1 MSIKDNVRNFVMQY
15 VGENS
20 IKDDE
25 NMFELGLVNSLFGM
39 QLIRFV
45 EDEFDVAVSNDELD
59 ISNFQSIDAITAL
72 VERLKN
78 N

>member
-1 MSIKDNVRNFVMQY
+1 MNIKDKVRNFVMQY

-20 IKDDE
+20 LKDDE

-45 EDEFDVAVSNDELD
+45 EDEFDIAVSNDELD
-59 ISNFQSIDAITAL
+59 ISNFQSIDAITSL
-72 VERLKN
+72 VERLKKA
-78 N
+78 